1 MINLNFQPIE
11 INNLQRDRPL
21 DTLWDI
27 LLIKWCEVGKYDK
40 CEWLPYLRCDPGLYK
55 KETK

>member
-27 LLIKWCEVGKYDK
+27 LLIE
-40 CEWLPYLRCDPGLYK
+40 
-55 KETK
+55 

>member
-27 LLIKWCEVGKYDK
+27 LLIKWCELGKYDK
-40 CEWLPYLRCDPGLYK
+40 YEWLPYLWCDPGLYK